1 MRMIECNLRIHR
13 CFDASAQIISLEASA
28 FSVEASEFSIKDK
41 SIEKAG
47 LVEMYKKE
55 SDISERKERLYG
67 SLHEGNPSFVDVYE
81 KVTTGTS
88 KKQKSVQ
95 EQGGE
100 KFLSSPNVVSDGGNI
115 TRGVSAL
122 SIENEGAG
130 AKTQKGKQS
139 IMDMF
144 TPEVPDE
151 DFYSQRSAEQRSR
164 LKSLWKETS
173 DTMENEQSEI

>member
-1 MRMIECNLRIHR
+1 MRGCKLHVDR
-13 CFDASAQIISLEASA
+13 CFDASAQIIAM
-28 FSVEASEFSIKDK
+28 EASEFSIKEK
-41 SIEKAG
+41 PIEKAG
-47 LVEMYKKE
+47 LVEMYKIESAK

-81 KVTTGTS
+81 KVNTMS
-88 KKQKSVQ
+88 EKQKSAMKVK

-100 KFLSSPNVVSDGGNI
+100 KLSSIPSVVSVDGNI

-122 SIENEGAG
+122 DIEPEGAG
-130 AKTQKGKQS
+130 EKTQKGTQKGKES

-151 DFYSQRSAEQRSR
+151 DFYVQRSAEQRSR
-164 LKSLWKETS
+164 LKS
-173 DTMENEQSEI
+173 

>member
-1 MRMIECNLRIHR
+1 MIGCKLRIHR
-13 CFDASAQIISLEASA
+13 CFDASAQIIAMDASA

-41 SIEKAG
+41 PIEKAG
-47 LVEMYKKE
+47 LVEMYKIE
-55 SDISERKERLYG
+55 SAKSDVSERKERLYG

-81 KVTTGTS
+81 KVNTMNEKQTS
-88 KKQKSVQ
+88 AMKVK

-100 KFLSSPNVVSDGGNI
+100 KLVSNASVVSVDGNI

-122 SIENEGAG
+122 GIEPEGAG
-130 AKTQKGKQS
+130 EKTQRGKES

-151 DFYSQRSAEQRSR
+151 EFYVQRSAEQRSR

-173 DTMENEQSEI
+173 